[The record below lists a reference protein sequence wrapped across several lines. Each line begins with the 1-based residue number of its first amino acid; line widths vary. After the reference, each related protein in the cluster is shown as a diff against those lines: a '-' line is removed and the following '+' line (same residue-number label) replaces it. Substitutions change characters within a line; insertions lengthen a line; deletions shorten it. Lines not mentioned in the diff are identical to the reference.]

1 MAVTYKMIPKKN
13 VLVSP
18 PEVNYYPCAV
28 SQGDATLDDLAEMVA
43 ERSTMSKADCYGVIV
58 GLTQVIG
65 EALSEGKIVKLDHLG
80 SLKITLQ
87 GTPSATLE
95 NSFKTRIKK
104 VRLVYKPSS
113 QLKKKLGLLTFKR
126 I

>member
-28 SQGDATLDDLAEMVA
+28 SQGDATLEDLAEMVA

-58 GLTQVIG
+58 DLH
-65 EALSEGKIVKLDHLG
+65 KLL
-80 SLKITLQ
+80 
-87 GTPSATLE
+87 A
-95 NSFKTRIKK
+95 
-104 VRLVYKPSS
+104 RLYRKE
-113 QLKKKLGLLTFKR
+113 KL
-126 I
+126 